1 MTLRQKYYVQKA
13 GIKIAL
19 PSEGLCDPSNWSQW
33 MNLKYPT
40 FMRLHGY
47 AELAKYELLTQKQM
61 QDMERLANA
70 KKDAG
75 DSDSDSDEADDSV
88 DDADYVDIE
97 YEDDDDE
104 DDDFYEH
111 RGGGDNDDNDD
122 NDGAGGKGKGKGK
135 KVTARATV
143 SKTGKVAGIESSKG
157 KGSSTA
163 VQTAGS
169 STAAQTAGP
178 SSSAKKGKGKATS
191 VPPIATR
198 AADTDDNLYIDIKMP
213 VDARE
218 SDSVDLEESSEDGS
232 SYHSLNEGEGEGNEN
247 QITPRAATFNDN
259 GDVAMKPQE
268 EDEDE
273 DEEL

>member
-1 MTLRQKYYVQKA
+1 MTLLQKYYVQKA

-19 PSEGLCDPSNWSQW
+19 PSEGLCDPSDWSQW
-33 MNLKYPT
+33 MTLKYPT
-40 FMRLHGY
+40 FMRLHGH

-61 QDMERLANA
+61 RDMERLAKA

-97 YEDDDDE
+97 YEDDDD
-104 DDDFYEH
+104 DDDECYEG

-122 NDGAGGKGKGKGK
+122 NDGADGKGKGKGK

-169 STAAQTAGP
+169 LTATQTAGP
-178 SSSAKKGKGKATS
+178 SSLAKKGKGKATS

-198 AADTDDNLYIDIKMP
+198 AADQDDVDIMPIDAC
-213 VDARE
+213 D
-218 SDSVDLEESSEDGS
+218 SDSVDLGESSEDGS
-232 SYHSLNEGEGEGNEN
+232 SYHSLNEGDGEGNEN

-268 EDEDE
+268 EDGEE